1 MSQGKDFVEVGRKDP
16 ENKTISRKSLSQNL
30 LKNFLKIED
39 SELDGQKVD
48 LHLLDDL
55 LTSSDIDSEIDKIS
69 VFFMLMSSMES
80 YAEERYENQKTHA
93 KKIFA
98 QLDTKAREG
107 DLLGRPTDAKVKA
120 WIEGHVQYRMCDKN
134 INKFKRQMKLYKAA
148 AAAFEMKSRMLQTK
162 SANARKVLGDIPEP
176 NNTRAAKT
184 FNKKKKI
191 KTKGDV

>member
-16 ENKTISRKSLSQNL
+16 TNKTKSRKSLSADL
-30 LKNFLKIED
+30 LKKFLHIED

-69 VFFMLMSSMES
+69 VFFMLMSSMEA
-80 YAEERYENQKTHA
+80 YAEERYENEKNHS
-93 KKIFA
+93 KKIYA
-98 QLDTKAREG
+98 ELDSKAREG

-120 WIEGHVQYRMCDKN
+120 WIEGHSIYRNVDKK
-134 INKFKRQMKLYKAA
+134 INKYKRQMKLYKGA
-148 AAAFEMKSRMLQTK
+148 AAAFEMKSKMLQTK
-162 SANARKVLGDIPEP
+162 SANTRKILGDIPEP
-176 NNTRAAKT
+176 QSIRASRN

-191 KTKGDV
+191 KTKGDT